1 MYIIANGK
9 TYSDIRLYSTAS
21 SVRIT
26 GGVPLRSDVTD
37 VIHLFS
43 DNGFPLRDIN
53 PGDYLRQELTD
64 GSWLFT
70 NTPKQV
76 QPEPPVLTPRER
88 REQTY
93 ETEPLIEYE
102 GEEITVDEANKL
114 FLQYSAE
121 GNAQK
126 YMDLQILIGRAKA
139 DVRARFP
146 DGEETTHE

>member
-1 MYIIANGK
+1 MYITTDNSRYDGVRI
-9 TYSDIRLYSTAS
+9 YSTAS

-26 GGVPLRSDVTD
+26 GGVPLCPEITD

-43 DNGFPLRDIN
+43 DNDFPLCDID
-53 PGDYLRQELTD
+53 PGDYLRQEISV

-70 NTPKQV
+70 NTPKPV
-76 QPEPPVLTPRER
+76 QPEPQVLSPRER
-88 REQTY
+88 REQAY

-121 GNAQK
+121 GNTQK

-146 DGEETTHE
+146 DKEETAE

>member
-1 MYIIANGK
+1 MYITTDNSR
-9 TYSDIRLYSTAS
+9 YSGVRIYSTAS

-26 GGVPLRSDVTD
+26 GGVPLRSDITD

-43 DNGFPLRDIN
+43 DNDFPLRDIN
-53 PGDYLRQELTD
+53 PGEYLRQEITD

-88 REQTY
+88 REQSY

-102 GEEITVDEANKL
+102 GEQITVDEANKL

-121 GNAQK
+121 GNNSK
-126 YMDLQILIGRAKA
+126 YSQLQQLICAAKTTI
-139 DVRARFP
+139 RNTYP
-146 DGEETTHE
+146 DDKEV